1 MQVENP
7 WNRVFIQ
14 DPRPE
19 ENDGDITSDPS
30 RQSLIKKCDSG
41 KTLSRTRFGLG
52 IFLKKNFVRCTTV
65 CQWQRGRCQPWW
77 TNFFRAKKKKRLIHL
92 FSHQSATFFT
102 SLEAVTAHKS
112 TCVCGGLISIMY
124 NIRL

>member
-52 IFLKKNFVRCTTV
+52 IFF
-65 CQWQRGRCQPWW
+65 
-77 TNFFRAKKKKRLIHL
+77 KKKLCQVHNGVPVAARKM
-92 FSHQSATFFT
+92 SAMVDKFF
-102 SLEAVTAHKS
+102 
-112 TCVCGGLISIMY
+112 
-124 NIRL
+124 

>member
-30 RQSLIKKCDSG
+30 SQSLIK
-41 KTLSRTRFGLG
+41 
-52 IFLKKNFVRCTTV
+52 
-65 CQWQRGRCQPWW
+65 
-77 TNFFRAKKKKRLIHL
+77 
-92 FSHQSATFFT
+92 
-102 SLEAVTAHKS
+102 E
-112 TCVCGGLISIMY
+112 M
-124 NIRL
+124 